1 MLVQEMLFQQK
12 QLGIITKS
20 TTKTITA
27 LLKLMING
35 LTAISLENVV
45 LYVEYPAYSYMTLNW
60 IIIAQQ
66 ILIFLP
72 S

>member
-27 LLKLMING
+27 LLKLMINE
-35 LTAISLENVV
+35 LIAISFENV

-66 ILIFLP
+66 ILNFLP